1 MNDLSNVQVGDF
13 VISHF
18 RAGTRVL
25 KVVKITPT
33 QIVTDGNE
41 RYRKK
46 DGYAIGSGGFYY
58 DYVTIPKEGEV
69 ESIRRRN
76 FVVDVCLK
84 GKKMFD
90 SYSISYEQAVEI
102 KEILNL

>member
-1 MNDLSNVQVGDF
+1 MSDLSNVQVGDF
-13 VISHF
+13 VISHC
-18 RAGTRVL
+18 RAGARVL

-33 QIVTDGNE
+33 QIVTVGNK

-58 DYVTIPKEGEV
+58 DYATIPKEGVV

-76 FVVDVCLK
+76 FVADVCIK

-90 SYSISYEQAVEI
+90 SYSISYEQAVKI

>member
-1 MNDLSNVQVGDF
+1 MSDLSNVQVGDL
-13 VISHF
+13 VISHH
-18 RAGTRVL
+18 RTGRRVL

-33 QIVTDGNE
+33 QIVTVGNE

-46 DGYAIGSGGFYY
+46 DGCAIGCGGFYY
-58 DYVTIPKEGEV
+58 DFVTIPKEGEV

-76 FVVDVCLK
+76 FVVDVCRN
-84 GKKMFD
+84 GRKMFD
-90 SYSISYEQAVEI
+90 SYSISYEQAVKI